1 MDMNP
6 AVLIV
11 GAGPVGLT
19 AALSLHRQGIKVR
32 IIDQNS
38 EATSL
43 SKALVLWRRSLLSLD
58 TLIPFETF
66 LKEGIEAKKA
76 HFFDEGR
83 HQATLPFLTEGHGLP
98 AGIFIPQSRIE
109 AILVEALLKA
119 GISIERNSKIV
130 SISQDHEGVMADILQ
145 GEASKTIKA
154 PYVIAADGGRS
165 TIRHLLNL
173 AFQGESMESR
183 WLLGDLTVTKE
194 RAPPSIETDVAEGD
208 LYMSSSPKGAI
219 AIFPISQD
227 RYRIIVDG
235 GYLEKDSPRQDPTAA
250 ELQKALSSRTRLL
263 WTIKETHW
271 LSEFRINERQIDRY
285 VHGRVLIAGDAAH
298 VHSPAGGQGMN
309 TGIQDAINL
318 SFRLAS
324 VLHGANASLLERYQ
338 EERHPVAR
346 HVLIMSGRMLRAGM
360 LRQPILRKL
369 RGLLMPL
376 LLRLP
381 LIMRRLSNALTEDDV
396 SYQAVY
402 KTLKATQGARVG
414 EAFPDLPILWG
425 PLEVPASHLL
435 RSQDPLYGTLILGPK
450 ADPKAWPTTH
460 LGLPIRP
467 YQLGSEGLDEAGA
480 LMSLMNLG
488 PNEGILIRPDA
499 IIDYQGSSEGLKIWL
514 QAM

>member
-109 AILVEALLKA
+109 AILVEALLKG

-145 GEASKTIKA
+145 GETTQTIKA

-173 AFQGESMESR
+173 TFQGESMESR

-194 RAPPSIETDVAEGD
+194 SAPPSIETDVSEGD

-219 AIFPISQD
+219 AIFPISRD

-235 GYLEKDSPRQDPTAA
+235 GHLEKDSPRQDPTAA
-250 ELQKALSSRTRLL
+250 ELQQALSSRTRLS

-360 LRQPILRKL
+360 LRQPMLRKL
-369 RGLLMPL
+369 RGLMMPL

-381 LIMRRLSNALTEDDV
+381 LIKRRLSNALTEDDV
-396 SYQAVY
+396 SYQAAY

-450 ADPKAWPTTH
+450 AVPKAWPTTH

-488 PNEGILIRPDA
+488 PDEGILIRPDA
-499 IIDYQGSSEGLKIWL
+499 IIDYQGSSEGLTIWL